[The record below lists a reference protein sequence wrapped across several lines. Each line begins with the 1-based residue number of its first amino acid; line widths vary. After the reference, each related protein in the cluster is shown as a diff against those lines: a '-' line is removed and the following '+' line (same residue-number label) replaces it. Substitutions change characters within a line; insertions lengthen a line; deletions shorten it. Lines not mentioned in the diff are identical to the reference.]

1 MAEVVLENVSR
12 VFAASRGTSGEVTAV
27 ERVNL
32 EIKDQE
38 FLVLVGPS
46 GCGKSTTLRMIAGLE
61 EISSGEIRI
70 GGERVNHTPPSKRNI
85 AMVFQNYA
93 LYPHMSVYRNMA
105 FGLELRRGVS
115 GWWAQ
120 ALTWIVRRKKAAE
133 MAAARYEIAERVH
146 QTARTLGIEH
156 LLERMPRD
164 LSGGERQRVALGRAI
179 VRQPAAFLFDEPLSN
194 LDAKLR
200 VELRR
205 EIKALHRRLQATM
218 IYVTHDQVEALTLGD
233 RIAVMNRG
241 VLQQVGTP
249 QEVYDRPAS
258 AFVAGF
264 IGTPPMNLLAGRLEG
279 RESEVWFRC
288 GSWELPISTP
298 ADYAIERYIDRPIT
312 MGVRAEDISIS
323 NRNDQG
329 HGSAARVAVTEP
341 LGDAT
346 LVELEFV
353 RDGATESAGCS
364 VQSKIGARVEVAAG
378 DQVTVSL
385 DPQRLHWFDPETGTA
400 LWK

>member
-12 VFAASRGTSGEVTAV
+12 VFAAGRGSADAV
-27 ERVNL
+27 KAVDRVNL

-61 EISSGEIRI
+61 EISGGEIRI
-70 GGERVNHTPPSKRNI
+70 GGERVNHTPPSQRNI

-105 FGLELRRGVS
+105 FGLELRRGVGS
-115 GWWAQ
+115 WWAQ
-120 ALTWIVRRKKAAE
+120 ALARIVRPKKAAQ

-156 LLERMPRD
+156 LLERMPKD

-179 VRQPAAFLFDEPLSN
+179 VREPAAFLFDEPLSN

-233 RIAVMNRG
+233 RIAIMSRG
-241 VLQQVGTP
+241 VLQQVGAP
-249 QEVYDRPAS
+249 QEVYDRPAN

-264 IGTPPMNLLAGRLEG
+264 IGTPPMNLLAGRLAAHDG
-279 RESEVWFRC
+279 GVWFRS
-288 GSWELPISTP
+288 GSWELPISAP
-298 ADYAIERYIDRPIT
+298 ADYGLERYIERPIT
-312 MGVRAEDISIS
+312 LGVRAEDITIS
-323 NRNDQG
+323 ARNGQG
-329 HGSAARVAVTEP
+329 SLGRVVVTEP

-346 LVELEFV
+346 LVELELV
-353 RDGATESAGCS
+353 GNGATESAVCS

-385 DPQRLHWFDPETGTA
+385 DPQRLRWFDAETGVA
-400 LWK
+400 LRK